1 MTWFA
6 KTLRALAPNCREAIR
21 LQSEALDRP
30 LTWRQR
36 FGLWLHLGLCLW
48 CRRYGQQIKF
58 LRAAD
63 QRCDQ
68 DEAVD
73 QTLPAAARERIK
85 HALKDGK

>member
-1 MTWFA
+1 
-6 KTLRALAPNCREAIR
+6 
-21 LQSEALDRP
+21 
-30 LTWRQR
+30 
-36 FGLWLHLGLCLW
+36 LWLHLGLCLW

-58 LRAAD
+58 LRAAA